1 MGLMPGSHKETWV
14 VKCPKCGRVEKA
26 CKHITAAEVRLIFRL
41 LRDGVE
47 VFEGEE
53 EFEDFERAQ
62 GPPETPRTHL
72 YHLGKPRFS
81 LDDLVLTPRTRE
93 AVEDALAEIRH
104 ADLIYRRWGLQKVV
118 KRRKGVTLLFA
129 GPPGTGKTV
138 TAEALAS
145 ALGRGFMVVNYAQL
159 ENLWVGETEK
169 NIEAVFD
176 EAAKGGA
183 VLFFDEADS
192 IFYQRGASA
201 APWTNRDVNVLLHHL
216 ENFAGVAVLATNMPL
231 TLDRALAR
239 RIDLT
244 VEFEMPTTEMREEL
258 LRRLLPPRVPLA
270 KDVDLGALARRYTL
284 SGGQLLN
291 VIRQAIRHTLRRGKP
306 RRVTMTDLSRAA
318 EAEISKGT
326 FLAKDHLGTWTVD
339 QGRQRVGGYG

>member
-1 MGLMPGSHKETWV
+1 MPGSHKETWV

-216 ENFAGVAVLATNMPL
+216 EDHEGVVILATNMARV
-231 TLDRALAR
+231 LDRALDR
-239 RIDLT
+239 RIDIA
-244 VEFEMPTTEMREEL
+244 VEFEVPSAEMR
-258 LRRLLPPRVPLA
+258 RRIYEKTVPQQA
-270 KDVDLGALARRYTL
+270 PVDKGVDFEALARKYAL
-284 SGGQLLN
+284 SGGSILN
-291 VIRQAIRHTLRRGKP
+291 VVRQAMRNALRRGKRP
-306 RRVTMTDLSRAA
+306 RRITMDDFERAA
-318 EAEISKGT
+318 QAEVQKSEIRRR
-326 FLAKDHLGTWTVD
+326 DHMGEWKVD
-339 QGRQRVGGYG
+339 HRQKLGGYL